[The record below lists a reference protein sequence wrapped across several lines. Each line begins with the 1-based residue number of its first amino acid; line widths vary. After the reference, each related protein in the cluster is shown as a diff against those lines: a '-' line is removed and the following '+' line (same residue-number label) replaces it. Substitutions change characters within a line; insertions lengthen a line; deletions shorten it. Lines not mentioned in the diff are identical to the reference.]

1 MTDRR
6 TAKDWAELMYD
17 LVYVHF
23 PEAKKIKLVMD
34 NLNTHKLGSLY
45 KAYKPE
51 VARNIASKLD
61 IYYTPVHGSWLNIAE
76 IELSVLSRQCIN
88 GRIGTKRKVNR
99 KN

>member
-1 MTDRR
+1 MLYAPHANWRYIKVTDQR
-6 TAKDWAELMYD
+6 TAKDWAELMHD

-51 VARNIASKLD
+51 VARSLLSFVLGHPKLSLKF
-61 IYYTPVHGSWLNIAE
+61 TNF
-76 IELSVLSRQCIN
+76 R
-88 GRIGTKRKVNR
+88 
-99 KN
+99 